1 MEWDLEKLYQFFS
14 ELWWKR
20 YFDRLEGVGK
30 SEVKS
35 KMGFQ
40 NKSQESTLGRRVFYY
55 GGSTGVSFIDARKSK
70 V

>member
-1 MEWDLEKLYQFFS
+1 MGFGEMVSFLPEYQ
-14 ELWWKR
+14 WKR

-55 GGSTGVSFIDARKSK
+55 GGSTGASFIDARKSK